1 MGILILI
8 LLLILAATGGLF
20 LVLKVAL
27 GVALGLFLGVA
38 LIGALIAWQV
48 RRALFGPR
56 RRWRRVRGSR
66 VEVLDQGH
74 WHSDR

>member
-8 LLLILAATGGLF
+8 LLLILAATGGLV

-38 LIGALIAWQV
+38 LIGALVAWQV

-66 VEVLDQGH
+66 IEVLERGD